1 MSLGPGEADLMTPEA
16 RRALELAEVVVGYSG
31 YVDLVNPE
39 FLQGKEVLSTG
50 MRGEVER
57 AGLAVDRAA
66 SGRNVAVVCSGDAG
80 VYAMAGLL
88 LEVMEAR
95 GLVQEGPEGL
105 DFAVVPGVS
114 ALNAAAAL
122 LGAPLMHDF
131 ASISLSD
138 LLTPWETIEKR
149 LDAAASADF
158 VICLYNPRSTRR
170 ADHLGRALEIVG
182 RHRSPETPVG
192 AVKRAYRTGQEV
204 RVFRL
209 DAVDQDFVDMRT
221 TLIVGNSATRTAGRF
236 LLTPRGYHQRYD
248 VS

>member
-1 MSLGPGEADLMTPEA
+1 MLTAVSLGPGEADLMTPEA
-16 RRALELAEVVVGYSG
+16 RRSLEMAEVVVGYSG
-31 YVDLVNPE
+31 YLELVNPE
-39 FLQGKEVLSTG
+39 FLQGKKVRSTG

-57 AGLAVDRAA
+57 AGYAVDAAA
-66 SGRNVAVVCSGDAG
+66 SGQNTVVVCSGDAG

-95 GLVQEGPEGL
+95 GLLDTV

-131 ASISLSD
+131 AAVSLSD
-138 LLTPWETIEKR
+138 LLTPWEVIEKR
-149 LDAAASADF
+149 LDAAAGADF

-170 ADHLGRALEIVG
+170 ADHLARALALIA
-182 RHRSPETPVG
+182 RHRAPETPVG
-192 AVKRAYRTGQEV
+192 AVKKAYRAGQEV
-204 RVFRL
+204 RIFRL
-209 DAVDQDFVDMRT
+209 DAVDHDFVDMRT
-221 TLIVGNSATRTAGRF
+221 TLIVGNSATRKAGRF
-236 LLTPRGYHQRYD
+236 LVTPRGYHQRYD